1 MKAYKGIVEDG
12 VIVLVEGAQ
21 LPEGTIVTVTV
32 GEAELLRA
40 RISNAI
46 RGKRKVKVRMKPVTP
61 GLVMNTSSNED

>member
-12 VIVLVEGAQ
+12 VVVLVEGVQ

-40 RISNAI
+40 RITNAL

-61 GLVMNTSSNED
+61 GLVMNAAPTEE